1 MKIMWYRTFRSIAVI
16 ALASLI
22 AVSSDG
28 QTGRKRTKKTT
39 RSSTTKSRAKKT
51 SGRSSRRSA
60 APAAPAV
67 HYTTPRTVQSL
78 AADLGSMAS
87 RIRSGQFGIMAVSLS
102 RGDTLFSY
110 NAGTPLLP
118 ASTMKILTTAVALD
132 RLGPK
137 YQFSTDVLYDGT
149 LDPDGTI
156 HGNVYLRG
164 DGDPSLS
171 GRYLQGG
178 PDAPIK
184 FLVEQ
189 LAARGIKHITGEV
202 IGDASA
208 FDDQRVPEGWLT
220 RYLQSGYAA
229 RVSALSLNE
238 NLVWVTIAPSG
249 VKLEPATSAIPLT
262 SNVRTVAGRG
272 ARLSV
277 RRFGDGSI
285 TVSGTIGSRSP
296 PRRYVYVVEDPARFT
311 TGALRATLIARGII
325 VDGGVRIGT
334 TPSSAAKI
342 ASIQS
347 PTLDRIISAMN
358 RESINHFAELLLR
371 AAARGPDK
379 KVQGSVMSG
388 RELLRQFFA
397 TKVGADSTSLQ
408 VFDGSGL
415 STLDRVTP
423 RGMTQMLG
431 YAHRAEWGPW
441 FHASLPVA
449 GESELLRRRMKG
461 SPAQGNLHAK
471 TGTTNDVIGLGGY
484 VTAADGE
491 VIAFSFLYNGLDRWT
506 AKSMIDVMGETLA
519 NFAR

>member
-1 MKIMWYRTFRSIAVI
+1 MVVFL
-16 ALASLI
+16 LASLV

-28 QTGRKRTKKTT
+28 QTRRKSTKKAATSAAS
-39 RSSTTKSRAKKT
+39 RARAKKRAAK
-51 SGRSSRRSA
+51 RSRK
-60 APAAPAV
+60 PAALAVPVV
-67 HYTTPRTVQSL
+67 HYTTPRTVESL
-78 AADLGSMAS
+78 AADLGSMS
-87 RIRSGQFGIMAVSLS
+87 NRIRSGEFGIMVVSLT
-102 RGDTLFSY
+102 RGDTLYSH
-110 NAGTPLLP
+110 NAGTPLMP
-118 ASTMKILTTAVALD
+118 ASTMKMLTTAVALD

-149 LDPDGTI
+149 LAPDGTL
-156 HGNVYLRG
+156 HGNVYLKG

-171 GRYLQGG
+171 GRYLRGG
-178 PDAPIK
+178 PEAPIK

-189 LAARGIKHITGEV
+189 LTARGVKHVTGEV
-202 IGDASA
+202 VGDASA

-238 NLVWVTIAPSG
+238 NLVWVTIAPDG
-249 VKLEPATSAIPLT
+249 VRLEPATSAIPLM
-262 SNVRTVAGRG
+262 SNVRTVAGSG
-272 ARLSV
+272 AKLTI
-277 RRFGDGSI
+277 RRSTDGTIS
-285 TVSGTIGSRSP
+285 VSGTIGSRSL
-296 PRRYVYVVEDPARFT
+296 PRRYVYVVEDPARFA
-311 TGALRATLIARGII
+311 TGALHSALIANGIA
-325 VDGGVRIGT
+325 VDGDIRIGT
-334 TPSSAAKI
+334 TPASAVKI

-347 PTLDRIISAMN
+347 PTLDRIISTMN

-371 AAARGPDK
+371 SAARGSDR
-379 KVQGSVMSG
+379 KVQGSVANG
-388 RELLRQFFA
+388 RELMRQFFA
-397 TKVGADSTSLQ
+397 NKVGADSSTLQ

-423 RGMTQMLG
+423 RAMVQMLG

-491 VIAFSFLYNGLDRWT
+491 VIAFSFIYNGTDRWT
-506 AKSMIDVMGETLA
+506 AKSMTDVMGETLA

>member
-1 MKIMWYRTFRSIAVI
+1 MRTNLYRTLRTVAVVG
-16 ALASLI
+16 LASII

-28 QTGRKRTKKTT
+28 QTTSTKKKTT
-39 RSSTTKSRAKKT
+39 RSSATKSHARKKT
-51 SGRSSRRSA
+51 ARKK
-60 APAAPAV
+60 PAGPPVPVV
-67 HYTTPRTVQSL
+67 HYTMPRTVQSL
-78 AADLGSMAS
+78 AADLGALAS
-87 RIRSGQFGIMAVSLS
+87 RIRSGQFGIMVVSLT
-102 RGDTLFSY
+102 RGDTLFNF
-110 NAGTPLLP
+110 NAGTPLMP
-118 ASTMKILTTAVALD
+118 ASTMKMLTTAVALD
-132 RLGPK
+132 QLGPK

-149 LDPDGTI
+149 IDSDGTL

-178 PDAPIK
+178 PGAPIK
-184 FLVEQ
+184 FLAQQ
-189 LAARGIKHITGEV
+189 LAARGIKHVTGEV

-208 FDDQRVPEGWLT
+208 FDDQLVPEGWLT

-238 NLVWVTIAPSG
+238 NLVWVTISSSG
-249 VKLEPATSAIPLT
+249 VKLEPATTSIPLT
-262 SNVRTVAGRG
+262 NNVKVVPGTG

-285 TVSGTIGSRSP
+285 IASGTIGSKAG
-296 PRRYVYVVEDPARFT
+296 PRRYVYVVEDPARFA
-311 TGALRATLIARGII
+311 TGALRASLIEAGIP
-325 VDGGVRIGT
+325 VDGGVKLGT
-334 TPSSAAKI
+334 TPSDATKI

-371 AAARGPDK
+371 SAARGPDR
-379 KVQGSVMSG
+379 KVQGSVASG

-397 TKVGADSTSLQ
+397 TKVGADSSSLQ

-431 YAHRAEWGPW
+431 YAHRADWGPW

-484 VTAADGE
+484 VTALDGE
-491 VIAFSFLYNGLDRWT
+491 VIAFSFLYNGADRWT
-506 AKSMIDVMGETLA
+506 AKTMIDVMGETLA
-519 NFAR
+519 SFAR